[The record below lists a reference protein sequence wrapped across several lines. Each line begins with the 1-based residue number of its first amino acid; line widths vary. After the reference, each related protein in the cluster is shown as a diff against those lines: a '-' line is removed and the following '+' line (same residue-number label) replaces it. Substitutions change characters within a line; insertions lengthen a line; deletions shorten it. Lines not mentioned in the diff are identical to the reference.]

1 MFIIYLFIII
11 INPPAPRSWQTLE
24 IEDMTS
30 KSRMELL
37 RAELAS
43 LGKTLTTVQE
53 HSILDHCDECNCS
66 PIYVVLLANDIARY
80 TNPVA
85 INPALRP
92 MTFVYR

>member
-1 MFIIYLFIII
+1 M
-11 INPPAPRSWQTLE
+11 PRSWQTLE

-80 TNPVA
+80 ARLVKLLLLEYIVLCA
-85 INPALRP
+85 EVLRL
-92 MTFVYR
+92 VIVVSR